1 MLLTTYDSWVLHQV
15 SGLILVPFCRKS
27 QVDLISLPENENHR
41 KSHNIIDMYEYVMC
55 MISM

>member
-1 MLLTTYDSWVLHQV
+1 MLLTTYDSWVPHQV
-15 SGLILVPFCRKS
+15 SGLILVPFCLS

-41 KSHNIIDMYEYVMC
+41 KSHNIIDTYEYVMC